1 MLVKLT
7 GTIGAGAVSLFCFT
21 DANTK
26 AHRFTHLS
34 KFTQL
39 AMGAGDGVYIPS
51 PDSPASE
58 PTQLSSH
65 DAVYCRRINNSAKNS
80 QEQDEEFW
88 TML

>member
-1 MLVKLT
+1 MLMKLT

-39 AMGAGDGVYIPS
+39 AMGAGMGFISPN

-58 PTQLSSH
+58 PIHLPPH
-65 DAVYCRRINNSAKNS
+65 DAVYWRRINNSAKNS
-80 QEQDEEFW
+80 QE
-88 TML
+88 